1 MTDDGRRPAKQSRE
15 QLLQQIA
22 QLSVERVPELPGAD
36 RVLEFVRHYFK
47 HAENSILL
55 TRPAQQI
62 VRSLLYHVQLAHRRS
77 PGESHID
84 LHTPSLE
91 QDGWEAGGHTVL
103 TLVADDKAWLVDT
116 ISLAVNAQAHA
127 ADQSADSLRVYSQA
141 EIDRLGE
148 DSIGFISFLESAG
161 VLPPAMREM
170 VIDRAS
176 AAADSPLA
184 LEDLKVI
191 VLMVFWSLGEE
202 PDALILDEL
211 FVAPEERLIH

>member
-1 MTDDGRRPAKQSRE
+1 MFDVLVYLYENYWRPDACPDHDQ
-15 QLLQQIA
+15 
-22 QLSVERVPELPGAD
+22 
-36 RVLEFVRHYFK
+36 
-47 HAENSILL
+47 L
-55 TRPAQQI
+55 TRKLSAVGFESDEIQEAL
-62 VRSLLYHVQLAHRRS
+62 VWLDGLA
-77 PGESHID
+77 E
-84 LHTPSLE
+84 
-91 QDGWEAGGHTVL
+91 
-103 TLVADDKAWLVDT
+103 
-116 ISLAVNAQAHA
+116 NAQAHA
-127 ADQSADSLRVYSQA
+127 AEQSPGSLRVYSPG